1 MLFNKGVAKKAWIS
15 NKEIKKKEK
24 QITAAQRWTIYCG
37 SRRWNIYIGFQTI
50 YVSNLAAILVTAKDF
65 SAYQCNI

>member
-24 QITAAQRWTIYCG
+24 QITAAQNELYTVEVEDEIYTLDFKL
-37 SRRWNIYIGFQTI
+37 YMFQT
-50 YVSNLAAILVTAKDF
+50 LQQF
-65 SAYQCNI
+65 